1 MKKDIFAKRK
11 INRRILRAF
20 FNVVQAVSLA
30 VFIVMG
36 TVYLV
41 GIGQYGFGQSS
52 IKSEIKSRV
61 NSMTK
66 IAGRY
71 AALMQ
76 NKEALKTSSDRK
88 STGLNSSHTDIS
100 RMPTS
105 A

>member
-52 IKSEIKSRV
+52 IKS
-61 NSMTK
+61 
-66 IAGRY
+66 
-71 AALMQ
+71 
-76 NKEALKTSSDRK
+76 
-88 STGLNSSHTDIS
+88 
-100 RMPTS
+100 
-105 A
+105 

>member
-52 IKSEIKSRV
+52 IKGEIKSRV
-61 NSMTK
+61 NGMTK

-76 NKEALKTSSDRK
+76 NKEALKKMNYVDKLSEM
-88 STGLNSSHTDIS
+88 S
-100 RMPTS
+100 RLKKN
-105 A
+105 